1 MSGVRMSVRH
11 AKRCQRQ
18 ADEEMSVRRTDV
30 SVRCAERCQCPD
42 SRKSALPAK
51 NVVSGKREDVIK
63 MQELIGIIEDVP
75 PEKLLK

>member
-1 MSGVRMSVRH
+1 LS
-11 AKRCQRQ
+11 KQIL
-18 ADEEMSVRRTDV
+18 RRFGGRSDV
-30 SVRCAERCQCPD
+30 SVWWADVSVPTDKCQHFD
-42 SRKSALPAK
+42 SRQCTLAAK